1 MFVINCDVVGE
12 IVDIEVIGVDFN
24 GNISS
29 CVVVV
34 EVVGMFCGFIEMG
47 IDCEDGIFVI
57 YDLEVELF
65 IFIVEDCIGYL
76 NGEVFFVGII
86 LCDDGEIVVYVDVIN
101 LNVRVGVVMRESSDL
116 GVWFVSIIKDLG

>member
-116 GVWFVSIIKDLG
+116 GV